1 MFVRRVLEFSALAAG
16 VLVACNV
23 ASDVKSGLPDGHASV
38 LLASIGDLWAAIE
51 PSSLAAV
58 KRAIEANA
66 LTNLW
71 KQVTQTLLATPLLV
85 FTALLVLVGYLIG
98 MNRRSVL
105 SGLLVA
111 SVALGAFD
119 LFGREQSLLVAPLSE
134 AWARVWSVW
143 GGTEHGPV
151 AEGWGGILGM
161 PALIYIGLA
170 GLVYALSVQGVLNRG
185 NRHRAERGSEDA
197 GEVIA
202 LAQPTN
208 GSEKSELAAA
218 IAQLRGSFIKV
229 ALFSGVIN
237 VLMLTGAFF
246 MLQVY
251 DRVLP
256 SRSVPTLIALALL
269 TAGLF
274 ATLALLDMI
283 RSRILV
289 RIGLSL
295 DESLSARLYK
305 IVVRLPLRVGHK
317 NDGMQPLRDLD
328 SVRGFLS
335 STGPTA
341 LFDLPWMPL
350 YLGIIYA
357 FHPALGITALV
368 GAILLIILTVVTDGL
383 ARRPMRDA
391 SQVGLTRFGLA
402 EAGRRNTE
410 VLTVLGMVDR
420 FTGRWEAANRTFLD
434 RHRQAS
440 DVTGSFSSVTK
451 ALRMLLQSAVLGIG
465 AYLVI
470 IQAATAGII
479 IAATILTARALAP
492 IDIAIAN
499 WKGFIGARQSWH
511 RLKGILGALPVEAEP
526 MALPAPTVSLTVEH
540 ASVVPPG
547 GKKPVLQDIDF
558 KLERGQGL
566 GIIGP
571 SASGKSSL
579 ARMMVGAWQ
588 PLQGKVCLDNAS
600 LDQWS
605 SESLGRYIG
614 YMPQD
619 VELFAGSVAE
629 NISRFEPNADAE
641 AIVKAAKAANVH
653 DMILAFP
660 NGYETDIGEQG
671 EVLSAGQRQRVA
683 LARALYGDPFL
694 VVLDE
699 PNSNLD
705 TDGEIALTQAILGVR
720 RRGGIVVVV
729 AHRPSAVAGVDLIL
743 VMAQGRLVNFGSKE
757 KVLAELRAKKPAMTK
772 PPLAVVPA
780 GETR

>member
-1 MFVRRVLEFSALAAG
+1 M
-16 VLVACNV
+16 
-23 ASDVKSGLPDGHASV
+23 
-38 LLASIGDLWAAIE
+38 
-51 PSSLAAV
+51 
-58 KRAIEANA
+58 
-66 LTNLW
+66 
-71 KQVTQTLLATPLLV
+71 
-85 FTALLVLVGYLIG
+85 
-98 MNRRSVL
+98 
-105 SGLLVA
+105 
-111 SVALGAFD
+111 
-119 LFGREQSLLVAPLSE
+119 
-134 AWARVWSVW
+134 
-143 GGTEHGPV
+143 
-151 AEGWGGILGM
+151 
-161 PALIYIGLA
+161 
-170 GLVYALSVQGVLNRG
+170 
-185 NRHRAERGSEDA
+185 
-197 GEVIA
+197 A